1 MIAHYTNGNVL
12 KVQKLLRHKK
22 IQNTMKYIP
31 MIKFEDS
38 EFEVAAAT
46 TIEEEKELLKTG
58 FDFIREKNNIA
69 LYRRPKRFSNI

>member
-1 MIAHYTNGNVL
+1 
-12 KVQKLLRHKK
+12 
-22 IQNTMKYIP
+22 MKYIH
-31 MIKFEDS
+31 MIKFEDN

-69 LYRRPKRFSNI
+69 LYSRPKRFSNI